1 MVIAKNATTTIDYCC
16 NFNKEQIMDI
26 IQIDNI
32 KADILPFDFNKL
44 NMNPC
49 LDLDIDRQEEKCSTG
64 KTANEK
70 VTKRQ
75 YKASNR

>member
-1 MVIAKNATTTIDYCC
+1 
-16 NFNKEQIMDI
+16 MDI

-49 LDLDIDRQEEKCSTG
+49 LDMDRQEEQCDTH
-64 KTANEK
+64 KTIKDE
-70 VTKRQ
+70 VVKRQ
-75 YKASNR
+75 YKSSNK

>member
-1 MVIAKNATTTIDYCC
+1 
-16 NFNKEQIMDI
+16 MDI

-32 KADILPFDFNKL
+32 KADILPFDFSKL

-64 KTANEK
+64 KNIKDE
-70 VTKRQ
+70 VIKRQ
-75 YKASNR
+75 HKSSNK

>member
-1 MVIAKNATTTIDYCC
+1 
-16 NFNKEQIMDI
+16 MDI
-26 IQIDNI
+26 IKIDNI
-32 KADILPFDFNKL
+32 EADILPFDFNKL

-49 LDLDIDRQEEKCSTG
+49 LDMDRQEEQCDTG

>member
-1 MVIAKNATTTIDYCC
+1 M
-16 NFNKEQIMDI
+16 EI
-26 IQIDNI
+26 INNEKIT
-32 KADILPFDFNKL
+32 ADKLPFDFNKL

>member
-1 MVIAKNATTTIDYCC
+1 
-16 NFNKEQIMDI
+16 MDI

-49 LDLDIDRQEEKCSTG
+49 LDMDRQEEQCGTHKAI
-64 KTANEK
+64 KDE
-70 VTKRQ
+70 VIKRQ
-75 YKASNR
+75 HKSSNK

>member
-1 MVIAKNATTTIDYCC
+1 
-16 NFNKEQIMDI
+16 MDI

-49 LDLDIDRQEEKCSTG
+49 LDLDIDRQEEKCSTH

-70 VTKRQ
+70 VIKRQ

>member
-32 KADILPFDFNKL
+32 EADILPFDFNKL

-49 LDLDIDRQEEKCSTG
+49 LDMDRQEEQCDTH
-64 KTANEK
+64 KTIKDE
-70 VTKRQ
+70 VIKRQ
-75 YKASNR
+75 HKSSNK

>member
-1 MVIAKNATTTIDYCC
+1 M
-16 NFNKEQIMDI
+16 EI
-26 IQIDNI
+26 INNEKIT
-32 KADILPFDFNKL
+32 ADKLPFDFNEA
-44 NMNPC
+44 NRYSFIDM
-49 LDLDIDRQEEKCSTG
+49 DRQEEQCSTG

>member
-1 MVIAKNATTTIDYCC
+1 M
-16 NFNKEQIMDI
+16 EI
-26 IQIDNI
+26 INNEKIT
-32 KADILPFDFNKL
+32 ADILPFDFNKL

-49 LDLDIDRQEEKCSTG
+49 LDMDRQEEQCSTG

-75 YKASNR
+75 YKASNRQFFNIVECYFKLVAELKIIDFLF

>member
-1 MVIAKNATTTIDYCC
+1 
-16 NFNKEQIMDI
+16 MDI

-49 LDLDIDRQEEKCSTG
+49 LDMDRQEEKYSSPYTHIGTG
-64 KTANEK
+64 KIAKDK
-70 VTKRQ
+70 VVKRQ

>member
-1 MVIAKNATTTIDYCC
+1 M
-16 NFNKEQIMDI
+16 EI
-26 IQIDNI
+26 INNEKIT
-32 KADILPFDFNKL
+32 ADILPFDFNKL